1 MSKRCKTINFK
12 GFNVIK
18 MVSISGKKD
27 FPQDLAQQSSLLHE
41 DIYQLD
47 PVFFKRYQ

>member
-1 MSKRCKTINFK
+1 MLLRWL
-12 GFNVIK
+12 VYQER
-18 MVSISGKKD
+18 KD